1 MQGTLFGMLAPEILL
16 PDDSDYGRIQE
27 FLRGVEKS
35 MDTYYNRIMTVF
47 NAGNNSSVSYPNTN
61 LGKQLKTV
69 SRLIRGGSKT
79 KIFMVTIGGFDTHD
93 TQAVI
98 GSAHTGGHAN
108 LLSDVSNSIAAFQ
121 SDIEALG
128 FDDKVMTVTF
138 SEFGRQVKQNGSTGT
153 DHGNIAPFFV
163 IGKGVQSGIIGTH
176 PSLNVP
182 ANANQASSTAYYYP
196 SSERKYDY
204 RQIYATLLQDW
215 LGADSSVISETKLDT
230 SSIGT
235 QAATK
240 LDLVKTTLNASPDCL
255 TTHLIDC
262 HKFPYDDV
270 NCVKIFEVNGWS
282 YYGLAGTVNNSYFFG
297 IEHNPSG
304 AGANTTSFTAQVKI
318 RKCLCSP
325 NGTKSFSRIDGQD
338 GSFVMGITW
347 TIEIISGTQDGFVN
361 IRFFQNSGMLADTL
375 DEATKFKNSVSANFI
390 SPQLWFKTLTPLSV
404 PNDLR
409 AQGLFIP
416 IYPLGPITSG
426 AINGV
431 LYKQWDNQTNI
442 DRNSGGCMIRVTNQD
457 EGNYTKKPA
466 TPPFLEGT
474 MRFNQV
480 NRHFEGFDG
489 FEWVILDN

>member
-1 MQGTLFGMLAPEILL
+1 
-16 PDDSDYGRIQE
+16 
-27 FLRGVEKS
+27 
-35 MDTYYNRIMTVF
+35 
-47 NAGNNSSVSYPNTN
+47 
-61 LGKQLKTV
+61 
-69 SRLIRGGSKT
+69 
-79 KIFMVTIGGFDTHD
+79 MVTIGGFDTHD

-121 SDIEALG
+121 ADIEALG
-128 FDDKVMTVTF
+128 FDEKVMTVTF

-163 IGKGVQSGIIGTH
+163 IGKGVQGGIIGAH

-196 SSERKYDY
+196 ASERKYDY
-204 RQIYATLLQDW
+204 RQIYSTLLQDW
-215 LGADSSVISETKLDT
+215 LGADSSVISESKLDAA
-230 SSIGT
+230 SVGT

-304 AGANTTSFTAQVKI
+304 SGANTTTFTAQVKI

-361 IRFFQNSGMLADTL
+361 IRFFQSLGMLADTL